1 MNRYGHMARAH
12 WRSVAPH
19 RFAALPASDTFF
31 TALGE
36 RVSDRVSILIEEQMR
51 PAPAYES
58 PAAHASRLA
67 VAERKAVEA
76 AMIDLVWIEPETEPW
91 CAFQWQDEP

>member
-31 TALGE
+31 AALGE

-58 PAAHASRLA
+58 PAHAARFA
-67 VAERKAVEA
+67 IAERKAVET
-76 AMIDLVWIEPETEPW
+76 AMIDLVWIEPET
-91 CAFQWQDEP
+91 DI